1 MNTVIQKWGNSQ
13 GIRIPKV
20 ILDETG
26 FSEND
31 RVEIIADNNSI
42 ILKKLNKKEHM
53 TLSDRLE
60 AFYKMPID
68 KIDSIEQYDEIDTG
82 NAVGEEVW

>member
-13 GIRIPKV
+13 GIRIPKI

-31 RVEIIADNNSI
+31 RIEIIADNNSI
-42 ILKKLNKKEHM
+42 ILKKMEQKKHL
-53 TLSDRLE
+53 TLSQRLE

-68 KIDSIEQYDEIDTG
+68 KIEQIEQFEEIYTG
-82 NAVGEEVW
+82 NAVGEEIW